1 MRKLTTGVPQ
11 GSVLGPLMFLLY
23 INDLAHVSKNLEFKL
38 FADDTTVLYSN
49 ESLMNIL
56 EDAAIEM
63 NVVFDWFF
71 ANKLCVN
78 VDKTHFMF
86 FAEEVVFVKNHC
98 SLNHAL
104 FKLVQHT
111 KFLGI
116 HIDDKLNMYMLL
128 S

>member
-1 MRKLTTGVPQ
+1 MRKLTTGVQQ

-86 FAEEVVFVKNHC
+86 FAEEVVFV
-98 SLNHAL
+98 
-104 FKLVQHT
+104 
-111 KFLGI
+111 
-116 HIDDKLNMYMLL
+116 
-128 S
+128 